1 MAWVIGHRDTTTFQ
15 RLWEKV
21 KRPGCSYFTD
31 DWDSY
36 AELIPPEQHVIGKR
50 GTQLIESNNA
60 NTRHRLA
67 RMTRRTKV
75 VSKSEHMLDLT
86 MRLWTYFE
94 EPAHFRLYQQKFLS
108 IFC

>member
-1 MAWVIGHRDTTTFQ
+1 VAWVIGHRDTASFQ
-15 RLWEKV
+15 RLWEKIQ
-21 KRPGCSYFTD
+21 RPGCTYFTD

-36 AELIPPEQHVIGKR
+36 AEVIPPEQHVIGKA
-50 GTQLIESNNA
+50 GTRLIESDNS

-75 VSKSEHMLDLT
+75 VSKSERMIDLT

-94 EPAHFRLYQQKFLS
+94 DPVHFREYQQRVLY
-108 IFC
+108 IFG